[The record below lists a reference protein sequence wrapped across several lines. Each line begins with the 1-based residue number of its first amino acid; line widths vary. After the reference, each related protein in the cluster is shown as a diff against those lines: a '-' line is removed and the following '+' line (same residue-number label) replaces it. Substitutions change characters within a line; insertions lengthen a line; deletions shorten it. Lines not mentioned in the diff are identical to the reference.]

1 MQACSPHEPD
11 PAADLASRGRP
22 RWLAIALDQIPADE
36 ETAALVRGAQVGAI
50 VRLTPLVMAASC
62 VNAAILLAF
71 FDALD
76 VLRLQHWIW
85 AIVFLALALGHMRA
99 WRSRRRRPKRTAS
112 RRTIRRLVLNG
123 AALGAVWGYIPAVT
137 FAGAPTPVQLFVTCM
152 TAGMMAAG
160 SFVLTPAPLAAMS
173 YVLVMAAGAEVAL
186 WRPYSAVHLAMT
198 GLLISY
204 VAVLLG
210 NINWGAA
217 LFVDSRLAE
226 AQVRREVAA
235 REEAQAQAAHA
246 ERMTA
251 IGELA
256 GGIAHDI
263 NNILQVVSGSAAR
276 IERDPANSQEVARQ
290 TRRIQAAVERGS
302 AISRR
307 LLAFARRD
315 SLRAEVIDSA
325 ALVGEVGELL
335 RHAIGPP
342 IKVQVDLA
350 KAASCVLADRNQLET
365 VLLNL
370 ATNGRDAM
378 PEGGT
383 LTLSA
388 ASSVVEER
396 PGLRGG
402 RYVSF
407 SVADTGTGIDPAILG
422 RVVEPFF
429 TTKPKGQG
437 TGLGLSMAKGFA
449 EQSGG
454 ALAISSEVGGGTT
467 VTLWLPEAEAPASR
481 AKGMA
486 AETAAGEGPVA
497 GRRIMIVDDD
507 PLVRDG
513 LISAF
518 QDLGFV
524 TLGAEDASRALAL
537 LDGDV
542 EIDGLVTDF
551 SMPGMNGL
559 ELIHAIHARKPGLP
573 AVLFTGH
580 MSEVSAAGFGRLKDE
595 TFALLYK
602 PMAPAKVAERLAA
615 VIDGI

>member
-1 MQACSPHEPD
+1 MN
-11 PAADLASRGRP
+11 DLASRGQP

-276 IERDPANSQEVARQ
+276 IERDAANSQEVARQ
-290 TRRIQAAVERGS
+290 TPHTRRRRARQRHQPPAAGVRAARFPAGGSHRLRRPGRRGGRV
-302 AISRR
+302 AAPCDRAAHQGPSRPR
-307 LLAFARRD
+307 QGRQLRARRPQPARD
-315 SLRAEVIDSA
+315 GVAEPGDKRPAV
-325 ALVGEVGELL
+325 
-335 RHAIGPP
+335 
-342 IKVQVDLA
+342 
-350 KAASCVLADRNQLET
+350 
-365 VLLNL
+365 
-370 ATNGRDAM
+370 

-454 ALAISSEVGGGTT
+454 ALAISSEVGRGTT

-486 AETAAGEGPVA
+486 AETAAGEGPGA

>member
-1 MQACSPHEPD
+1 
-11 PAADLASRGRP
+11 
-22 RWLAIALDQIPADE
+22 
-36 ETAALVRGAQVGAI
+36 
-50 VRLTPLVMAASC
+50 
-62 VNAAILLAF
+62 
-71 FDALD
+71 
-76 VLRLQHWIW
+76 
-85 AIVFLALALGHMRA
+85 
-99 WRSRRRRPKRTAS
+99 
-112 RRTIRRLVLNG
+112 
-123 AALGAVWGYIPAVT
+123 
-137 FAGAPTPVQLFVTCM
+137 
-152 TAGMMAAG
+152 
-160 SFVLTPAPLAAMS
+160 
-173 YVLVMAAGAEVAL
+173 
-186 WRPYSAVHLAMT
+186 
-198 GLLISY
+198 
-204 VAVLLG
+204 
-210 NINWGAA
+210 
-217 LFVDSRLAE
+217 
-226 AQVRREVAA
+226 
-235 REEAQAQAAHA
+235 
-246 ERMTA
+246 
-251 IGELA
+251 
-256 GGIAHDI
+256 
-263 NNILQVVSGSAAR
+263 
-276 IERDPANSQEVARQ
+276 
-290 TRRIQAAVERGS
+290 
-302 AISRR
+302 
-307 LLAFARRD
+307 
-315 SLRAEVIDSA
+315 
-325 ALVGEVGELL
+325 LL

-454 ALAISSEVGGGTT
+454 ALAISSEVGRGTT

-486 AETAAGEGPVA
+486 AETAAGEGPGA

>member
-11 PAADLASRGRP
+11 PAADLASRGQP

-112 RRTIRRLVLNG
+112 RRTSRRLVLNG

-226 AQVRREVAA
+226 AQVRREAAA

-276 IERDPANSQEVARQ
+276 IERDRPTARK
-290 TRRIQAAVERGS
+290 S
-302 AISRR
+302 P
-307 LLAFARRD
+307 ARRAAYTPP
-315 SLRAEVIDSA
+315 SSA
-325 ALVGEVGELL
+325 A
-335 RHAIGPP
+335 
-342 IKVQVDLA
+342 
-350 KAASCVLADRNQLET
+350 
-365 VLLNL
+365 
-370 ATNGRDAM
+370 
-378 PEGGT
+378 
-383 LTLSA
+383 
-388 ASSVVEER
+388 
-396 PGLRGG
+396 
-402 RYVSF
+402 
-407 SVADTGTGIDPAILG
+407 
-422 RVVEPFF
+422 
-429 TTKPKGQG
+429 
-437 TGLGLSMAKGFA
+437 
-449 EQSGG
+449 
-454 ALAISSEVGGGTT
+454 
-467 VTLWLPEAEAPASR
+467 AP
-481 AKGMA
+481 
-486 AETAAGEGPVA
+486 
-497 GRRIMIVDDD
+497 
-507 PLVRDG
+507 
-513 LISAF
+513 
-518 QDLGFV
+518 
-524 TLGAEDASRALAL
+524 
-537 LDGDV
+537 
-542 EIDGLVTDF
+542 
-551 SMPGMNGL
+551 
-559 ELIHAIHARKPGLP
+559 
-573 AVLFTGH
+573 
-580 MSEVSAAGFGRLKDE
+580 SAAGCWRSRGAIPCGRKSS
-595 TFALLYK
+595 TPPPWSARWASCCAMRSGRPSRSK
-602 PMAPAKVAERLAA
+602 STSPRPPAACSPTATSSRRCC
-615 VIDGI
+615 

>member
-1 MQACSPHEPD
+1 
-11 PAADLASRGRP
+11 
-22 RWLAIALDQIPADE
+22 
-36 ETAALVRGAQVGAI
+36 
-50 VRLTPLVMAASC
+50 
-62 VNAAILLAF
+62 
-71 FDALD
+71 
-76 VLRLQHWIW
+76 
-85 AIVFLALALGHMRA
+85 
-99 WRSRRRRPKRTAS
+99 
-112 RRTIRRLVLNG
+112 
-123 AALGAVWGYIPAVT
+123 
-137 FAGAPTPVQLFVTCM
+137 
-152 TAGMMAAG
+152 
-160 SFVLTPAPLAAMS
+160 
-173 YVLVMAAGAEVAL
+173 
-186 WRPYSAVHLAMT
+186 
-198 GLLISY
+198 
-204 VAVLLG
+204 
-210 NINWGAA
+210 
-217 LFVDSRLAE
+217 
-226 AQVRREVAA
+226 
-235 REEAQAQAAHA
+235 
-246 ERMTA
+246 
-251 IGELA
+251 
-256 GGIAHDI
+256 
-263 NNILQVVSGSAAR
+263 VVSGSAAR
-276 IERDPANSQEVARQ
+276 IERDPANSQEVGRQ

-342 IKVQVDLA
+342 IKVHVDLA
-350 KAASCVLADRNQLET
+350 EAASCVLADRNQLET

-383 LTLSA
+383 LTISA
-388 ASSVVEER
+388 ASSVAKAPSER
-396 PGLRGG
+396 LGLRSG

-454 ALAISSEVGGGTT
+454 ALAISSELERGTT
-467 VTLWLPEAEAPASR
+467 VTLWLPEAEASASR
-481 AKGMA
+481 AKSAPIEA
-486 AETAAGEGPVA
+486 AAAGGPQA

-507 PLVRDG
+507 ALIRDS

-524 TLGAEDASRALAL
+524 TLGAEDASCALAQ
-537 LDGDV
+537 LDGDI

-602 PMAPAKVAERLAA
+602 PMAPAKVAERLAS
-615 VIDGI
+615 VIAGS